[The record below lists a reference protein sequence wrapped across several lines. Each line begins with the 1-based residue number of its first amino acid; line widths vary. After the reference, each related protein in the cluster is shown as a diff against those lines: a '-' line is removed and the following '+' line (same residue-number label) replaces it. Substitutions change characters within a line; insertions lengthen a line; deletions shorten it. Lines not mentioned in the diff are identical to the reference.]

1 MKNILIIAILLLY
14 GQTMAQDNKNRLS
27 FDFGYSINSYSMGK
41 LNEFYIDSFAFQ
53 PNINLLQNKITKGQ
67 QYRLGLNYQPTGL
80 FDVGIYGNYQFGN
93 STSNPLITQTDD
105 WGFPIQEHR
114 GNFELRTEA
123 FGIGV
128 STTWYI
134 THLLKFQEKDNTL
147 NRLHIGIE
155 LNGGVG
161 YSKAILDLRF
171 ETLSFASYNDFN
183 SRDFQGQAGLKV
195 EYDFTKNP
203 IFTTLGIRAGYQY
216 FRTRTIKD
224 RLDKE
229 WVVLDTYP
237 INLDFSGLYLGA
249 YLKLG
254 K

>member
-1 MKNILIIAILLLY
+1 MRKSLMGALVVVSNFVY
-14 GQTMAQDNKNRLS
+14 AQEKKDALS

-80 FDVGIYGNYQFGN
+80 FDIGIFGSYQFGN

-123 FGIGV
+123 FGVGV

-134 THLLKFQEKDNTL
+134 THLLKFQEKENTL

-155 LNGGVG
+155 LNAGVG

-249 YLKLG
+249 YLKFG